1 MDSALYASMH
11 VLNVD
16 DCSMP
21 CVCENA
27 SMSVCP
33 HDCDD
38 MLLELL
44 GVVDIP
50 NIKLL
55 KKKAKKFNKDL
66 SKLFC
71 ENDDLIAK
79 LNESNKLVEKYMK
92 LAENSLEKLKE
103 FECLN
108 MDLDAKLVLSNK
120 LVNELK
126 CENESLKMYAKYLI
140 AIMLWYPILYL
151 LCVLPQRTN

>member
-1 MDSALYASMH
+1 MLWFKYLSVILDPVCLFAMDSTLYASMY
-11 VLNVD
+11 VLDVD
-16 DCSMP
+16 ECNMP
-21 CVCENA
+21 RVCENA
-27 SMSVCP
+27 SMSVYP

-50 NIKLL
+50 NDKLL
-55 KKKAKKFNKDL
+55 KKKAKKFQNNL

-71 ENDDLIAK
+71 ENDDLVAK
-79 LNESNKLVEKYMK
+79 FNESNKLVEKYKK

-108 MDLDAKLVLSNK
+108 MDLDAKFVF
-120 LVNELK
+120 
-126 CENESLKMYAKYLI
+126 I
-140 AIMLWYPILYL
+140 
-151 LCVLPQRTN
+151 